1 MKDITFDHDKVIAHF
16 DDDSSEA
23 GDVLVGADG
32 SGSWVRSWLLK
43 EKVTPSL
50 LPFTFINFLAQYPA
64 DKALRLDKLIHPT
77 VDVGIHPKSM
87 YMALM
92 LNDKPDID
100 KPESWTYYILA
111 TWPREEQDDA
121 EERQNM
127 LDVLRE
133 KTKDWADP
141 YKSAVEW
148 LPNDVTAKSLPLKI
162 WAPSER
168 WNNHSGMITL
178 AGDAAHTMTYRKS
191 ACPRRPLHI

>member
-1 MKDITFDHDKVIAHF
+1 MIAHF
-16 DDDSSEA
+16 DDGSSETA
-23 GDVLVGADG
+23 DVLVGADG

-43 EKVTPSL
+43 EKATPVL
-50 LPFTFINFLAQYPA
+50 LPFTFVNFMARYPA
-64 DKALRLDKLIHPT
+64 DKVLLLDKLIHPT

-92 LNDKPDID
+92 LNDKPDVE
-100 KPESWTYYILA
+100 KPESWTFYILA
-111 TWPREEQDDA
+111 TWPRGEGEDHAD
-121 EERQNM
+121 EHKNM
-127 LDVLRE
+127 LEVLRE

-141 YKSAVEW
+141 YKSAVEL

-168 WNNHSGMITL
+168 WNNHIGMITL

-191 ACPRRPLHI
+191 ACPRGPLHI